1 VNYTG
6 DQDLPDVSDEAFESA
21 RQGVRPYTAVVLK
34 AGGAFEMPG
43 AGRSP
48 EVMATIMA
56 HGKRNYALHMA
67 GLMPIVC
74 PIADGGEVVGLGVFD
89 ASPEDVERI
98 MAADPAVR
106 ADILTYEVHPTRSF
120 PGSTLP
126 S

>member
-1 VNYTG
+1 
-6 DQDLPDVSDEAFESA
+6 
-21 RQGVRPYTAVVLK
+21 
-34 AGGAFEMPG
+34 
-43 AGRSP
+43 
-48 EVMATIMA
+48 MA